1 MARFKDFGSGS
12 AGAPKEDISFKLHG
26 EDFTCRPALPGRVL
40 LDLVAKS
47 GDEDNPSEAAKSI
60 TDFFKT
66 VLVKESYER
75 FDALAKDPDR
85 LVDVETLSDIVAW
98 LVEQYSER
106 PTSRP
111 EALPSGQ

>member
-12 AGAPKEDISFKLHG
+12 DKPTEAISFKIYD
-26 EDFTCRPALPGRVL
+26 EEFTCRPALQGKVL

-47 GDEDNPSEAAKSI
+47 SDDENPGAAAAVISK
-60 TDFFKT
+60 FFKT
-66 VLVKESYER
+66 VLVAESYDR
-75 FDALAKDPDR
+75 FDALATDPDR
-85 LVDVETLSDIVAW
+85 IVDVEMLGEIVGW
-98 LVEQYSER
+98 LVEQYSDR

>member
-12 AGAPKEDISFKLHG
+12 DKPTEDISFKIHG
-26 EDFTCRPALPGRVL
+26 EEFTCRAAMQGKVL

-47 GDEDNPSEAAKSI
+47 ADTENPGAAAEVI
-60 TDFFKT
+60 GDFFKT
-66 VLVKESYER
+66 VLMPESYER
-75 FDALAKDPDR
+75 FDKLATDPDKI
-85 LVDVETLSDIVAW
+85 VDVDTLGEIVGW

-111 EALPSGQ
+111 EV